1 MIMLSSNRIRSIIAD
16 CKTERDITQ
25 ALRNHKVKY
34 TFSTDTGFLSVRI
47 PCKKGYIRI
56 YRTASRSRP
65 FLVSSVPPVPFMPV
79 PVLHNDY

>member
-1 MIMLSSNRIRSIIAD
+1 MIMLSSNRIRSIITD
-16 CKTERDITQ
+16 CKTERDIMQ

-34 TFSTDTGFLSVRI
+34 TFSTDTGFLAIRI
-47 PCKKGYIRI
+47 PCKKGFIRI